1 MIKYRKPQHLLP
13 PSSPQPHLKFAE
25 ESKSDPSSLSLP
37 LAPSKK
43 RIKERV
49 IGDVIE
55 KVVKWR
61 QLHEGRELNGKRIQM
76 PLDVAA
82 QKVGVSKKTLDD
94 YMFQIK

>member
-13 PSSPQPHLKFAE
+13 SSSPQTLNFSE
-25 ESKSDPSSLSLP
+25 ECKSEPSILSNP
-37 LAPSKK
+37 IPTTKK
-43 RIKERV
+43 RIKERI

-55 KVVKWR
+55 KVGKWR
-61 QLHEGRELNGKRIQM
+61 QLHEGRELNGKRVQM